1 VRVIVF
7 GRGKLGTSLSRG
19 LRAAGVRVT
28 LRAGRAQP
36 PRRLDPDAILILA
49 VPDAQIAG
57 LADRLAPLLGP
68 RHVVLHCAGA
78 RGPEELA
85 ACAARGA
92 AVAGLHPLVSFPSR
106 KRLPGLAGAQFVAHG
121 APRGLR
127 AARRV
132 CRALGAHCSCL
143 PVLGPA
149 YHAAAA
155 LLANGSAALAFS
167 AARIWGALGMPER
180 VAERAAQSL
189 LQSVAHN
196 VGAVGLPA
204 ALSGPVARGDRG
216 TVALHLRALRALTPD
231 AAWSYEA
238 LLPVV
243 VACARAQGLPA
254 ERARAIGA
262 LLARPTPRLFAR
274 APEGAP
280 RPEPGRRPRKRTKAR
295 A

>member
-1 VRVIVF
+1 MRVIVF

-19 LRAAGVRVT
+19 LRAAGARVS
-28 LRAGRAQP
+28 LRAGRAPP
-36 PRRLDPDAILILA
+36 PRRLEPDAILILA
-49 VPDAQIAG
+49 VPDAQIAA
-57 LADRLAPLLGP
+57 LARRLAPLLGP

-92 AVAGLHPLVSFPSR
+92 AVAGMHPLVSFPSR
-106 KRLPGLAGAQFVAHG
+106 RRLPGLAGTQFVAHG
-121 APRGLR
+121 APRALR

-143 PVLGPA
+143 PILGPA

-167 AARIWGALGMPER
+167 ATRIWGALGMPER

-189 LQSVAHN
+189 IGSVAHN
-196 VGAVGLPA
+196 VGAVGVPA
-204 ALSGPVARGDRG
+204 ALSGPVARGDAA
-216 TVALHLRALRALTPD
+216 TVALHLRALRALGPS
-231 AAWSYEA
+231 AAESYEA

-243 VACARAQGLPA
+243 LACAGAQGLSP
-254 ERARAIGA
+254 ARAGAIRA
-262 LLARPTPRLFAR
+262 LLAPPS
-274 APEGAP
+274 GA
-280 RPEPGRRPRKRTKAR
+280 RKRAKAR
-295 A
+295 G